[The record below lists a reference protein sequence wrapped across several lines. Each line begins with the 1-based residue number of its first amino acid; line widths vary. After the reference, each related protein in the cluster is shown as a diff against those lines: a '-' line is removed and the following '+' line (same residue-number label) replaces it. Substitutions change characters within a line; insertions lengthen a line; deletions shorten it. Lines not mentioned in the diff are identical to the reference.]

1 MSTSKI
7 KNRLVIKE
15 MNKEEHLSQFN
26 NLLRYAF
33 QVTNRELLDVG
44 WEEDEIKQSKS
55 PVLEKADVIGWFDGD
70 KLASQIA
77 VYPMKVNIH
86 GEIYEMGG
94 VTGVATYPEYANM
107 GLMHTLIKRSL
118 IEMRRRGQT
127 VSFLF
132 PYSIPYYRRKG
143 WEIISDKMTFTIK
156 DTQLP
161 HQVEVPGMMDRVSI
175 EHEDIKKVYDR
186 FSAKRHGTLQRDELA
201 WEEYWRWEPEEMIA
215 AVYYSEDHDPMG
227 FVLYWIENEIFHIK
241 EIVYLNQEARHGV
254 WNYIS
259 AHFSMITE
267 VQGNNFTNESLAF
280 LLEDSEITETI
291 CPFFM
296 ARIVDLRGFIRQYPF
311 SVRDKKNSLCLV
323 IDDPMAKWNC
333 GAFTLTWDERG
344 RTKFKAGES
353 DENRVECNIQ
363 TLTTMLLSYRRPSY
377 LHRIERLRADPA
389 TIQLL
394 ETLIPLEQ
402 PYYSDYF

>member
-156 DTQLP
+156 DTKKP
-161 HQVEVPGMMDRVSI
+161 TVSGVKNGKTYI
-175 EHEDIKKVYDR
+175 GAKVVKFKD
-186 FSAKRHGTLQRDELA
+186 
-201 WEEYWRWEPEEMIA
+201 
-215 AVYYSEDHDPMG
+215 
-227 FVLYWIENEIFHIK
+227 
-241 EIVYLNQEARHGV
+241 
-254 WNYIS
+254 
-259 AHFSMITE
+259 
-267 VQGNNFTNESLAF
+267 
-280 LLEDSEITETI
+280 
-291 CPFFM
+291 
-296 ARIVDLRGFIRQYPF
+296 
-311 SVRDKKNSLCLV
+311 
-323 IDDPMAKWNC
+323 NC
-333 GAFTLTWDERG
+333 GIAKATLNGKKISSGKKISKKGSYKLVVTDING
-344 RTKFKAGES
+344 LKTIVSFK
-353 DENRVECNIQ
+353 IK
-363 TLTTMLLSYRRPSY
+363 
-377 LHRIERLRADPA
+377 
-389 TIQLL
+389 
-394 ETLIPLEQ
+394 
-402 PYYSDYF
+402 